1 MKLRLAQLI
10 MFVVMTGCGP
20 LPLGFAQAGPRGR
33 GPRGPGMSA
42 QDAQLE
48 VQDAMQRERMT
59 DSTVQPRLW
68 KQRKKP
74 PAASR

>member
-1 MKLRLAQLI
+1 VKLRLAQLI
-10 MFVVMTGCGP
+10 MFVVMTGCAT
-20 LPLGFAQAGPRGR
+20 GFAQAGPRGR

-48 VQDAMQRERMT
+48 VQDAMQRARMT